1 MLTRPVSLPLLLLP
15 VSDVRP
21 DVATGEAG
29 LVGSDEVSFSGLLK
43 LSSPLPFCLGTPS
56 CKSCSKVS
64 AAPLPMS
71 TRACRG
77 RRAVEVL
84 NRPGS
89 PGILGPT

>member
-1 MLTRPVSLPLLLLP
+1 
-15 VSDVRP
+15 
-21 DVATGEAG
+21 
-29 LVGSDEVSFSGLLK
+29 

-89 PGILGPT
+89 PGILGPTQCAQ